1 MKLSLTYSAYREME
15 QIPGAPL
22 QDIGEAILNLAD
34 EPHPAGAD
42 VLEGLGGCLYL
53 SIDGSRDCCLRR
65 HDLRS
70 PSPSCP
76 LGTLF
81 QRNHSAT
88 RGLCDLG
95 LCVQIALPWYY

>member
-22 QDIGEAILNLAD
+22 QGIGEAILNLAD

-53 SIDGSRDCCLRR
+53 AIDGYYILYYVDEEDGALTV
-65 HDLRS
+65 
-70 PSPSCP
+70 
-76 LGTLF
+76 LGVVEGPAPTL
-81 QRNHSAT
+81 H
-88 RGLCDLG
+88 
-95 LCVQIALPWYY
+95 